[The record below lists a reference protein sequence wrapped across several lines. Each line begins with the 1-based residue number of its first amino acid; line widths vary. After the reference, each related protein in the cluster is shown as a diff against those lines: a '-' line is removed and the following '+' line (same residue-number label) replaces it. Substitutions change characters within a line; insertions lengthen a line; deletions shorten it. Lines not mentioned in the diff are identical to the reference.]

1 MPRASDRP
9 PIILISAMT
18 RDRVI
23 GLGEGMPWD
32 VPAEYAQY
40 REQIRDQTVVMGRS
54 SYEIFGADLT
64 SAYTLVL
71 SSSKVSQ
78 PREAKG
84 ELIQCADWEEVIPQA
99 IILGRKIF
107 IAGGSSIYEH
117 GIQIADQMHLS
128 EIHGEF
134 EGDRFFPAWDATNW
148 RLELEQPFPEFTY
161 REYARIR

>member
-1 MPRASDRP
+1 MPIPSDRP
-9 PIILISAMT
+9 PIIVISAMT

-23 GLGEGMPWD
+23 GLGDAMPWD

-71 SSSKVSQ
+71 SSNAVNQ
-78 PREAKG
+78 PQDAKG
-84 ELIQCADWEEVIPQA
+84 ELIHCADWAEVIPRA
-99 IILGRKIF
+99 TVLGRKIF

-117 GIQIADQMHLS
+117 GIQIADRMHLS
-128 EIHGEF
+128 EIHGDY
-134 EGDRFFPAWDATNW
+134 EGDRFFPAWDVAKW
-148 RLELEQPFPEFTY
+148 RLEMEQPFPEFTY
-161 REYARIR
+161 REFARIE